1 MFAVIVVILFALS
14 AYVAINFWQGVQS
27 DAWGATIIVR
37 EISEEPQSYF
47 LLENPDPYVLEAI
60 LNPEKPVYINFFNK
74 TQIDELVESYDTS
87 NIEYDGQ
94 YYSIDLAYVDSI
106 PDTLGVSV
114 LIVVWFLFGLSALIV
129 VVSHSRAK
137 INQAPSKE

>member
-1 MFAVIVVILFALS
+1 LFAVTAVILLAFS
-14 AYVAINFWQGVQS
+14 AYVAISFWQGVKS

-94 YYSIDLAYVDSI
+94 YYSVDLAYVDSI

-114 LIVVWFLFGLSALIV
+114 LIVVWFMFGLSALIV
-129 VVSHSRAK
+129 VASHSRAK
-137 INQAPSKE
+137 TNQVYSKE